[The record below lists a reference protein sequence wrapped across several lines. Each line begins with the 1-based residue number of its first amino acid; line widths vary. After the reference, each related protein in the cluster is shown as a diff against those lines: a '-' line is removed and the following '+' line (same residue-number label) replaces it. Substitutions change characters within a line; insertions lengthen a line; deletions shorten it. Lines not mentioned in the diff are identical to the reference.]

1 MFYTQVMGNKQG
13 LFKVVFSVVAAVIF
27 SGGTSHALQAG
38 GWYPS
43 QVIQPSALVARLAE
57 KGRPRPVIIQV
68 GFDFQY
74 RSKHIPGAIFAG
86 PAFRQ
91 DGLDRLR
98 AAVEHLPR
106 SKEIYIYCGCCP
118 MEECPNVRPAYD
130 LLTQMGF
137 THVKLVDLPTNFA
150 RDWIMQGLPVT
161 GE

>member
-1 MFYTQVMGNKQG
+1 MGNKQG
-13 LFKVVFSVVAAVIF
+13 LLTVVFGVVAVVLF
-27 SGGTSHALQAG
+27 SGDFSHAQMAG
-38 GWYPS
+38 GWSPS

-68 GFDFQY
+68 GFNFQY
-74 RSKHIPGAIFAG
+74 NSKHIPGAIFAG

-91 DGLDRLR
+91 DGLDRLQ

-118 MEECPNVRPAYD
+118 MEECPNVRPAYE
-130 LLTQMGF
+130 LLTRMGF
-137 THVKLVDLPTNFA
+137 THVKLVELPTNFA
-150 RDWIMQGLPVT
+150 RDWIMQGFPVT